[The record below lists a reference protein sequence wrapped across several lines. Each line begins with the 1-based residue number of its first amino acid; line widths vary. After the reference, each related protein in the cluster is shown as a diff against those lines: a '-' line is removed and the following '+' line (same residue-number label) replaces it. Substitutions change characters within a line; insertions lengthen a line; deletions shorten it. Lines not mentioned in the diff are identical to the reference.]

1 MQIFSYILPFH
12 HTWNVFLLLKFEL
25 NSYSVFQ
32 FSDSELFQRS
42 FTQQLKPPESEPET
56 GCYGVCV
63 CVMVVGKIH

>member
-1 MQIFSYILPFH
+1 MSFY
-12 HTWNVFLLLKFEL
+12 LLKFEL
-25 NSYSVFQ
+25 NSSSVFQ

-63 CVMVVGKIH
+63 CVMVVVGKIH